1 MRRIVQVRVLA
12 WIAVVLC
19 GFGSGMVAQGP
30 QQEAALPR
38 VLNQTDDPLLKR
50 FVWRSIGPT
59 VMGGRL
65 DDITVVDGEPSTFYL
80 GYATGGVW
88 KTENNGTTF
97 TPIFDEQPVSSIG
110 DIAIAPSDRNTIYVG
125 TGEPNNRQSSSFGGG
140 VFKSTDGGRKFSYV
154 GLKETQTIAKIAI
167 HPKDPNTAYVAAT
180 GHLFGPNPERGIY
193 KTTDG
198 GKNWA
203 LVKFVDNDTGFIDMV
218 MHPTD
223 PNVIW
228 AASYQR
234 RRQPWGFNG
243 GGSGSG
249 IWRTGD
255 GGKTWTK
262 VTGNGL
268 PDNPIIGRIGLDICR
283 SKPNVIL
290 AQIEVG
296 PSGGTGAGV
305 NEDGSLVPPTQTA
318 GFGGGR
324 GGPEATP
331 DPKKSGVWRSE
342 DGGRSWRFMSNN
354 NNRPMYYSK
363 IRVDPSNDQIVYTL
377 GAAAAKSTDGGRT
390 FSPMGGQSHGDHHT
404 LWINPRNGNHLIIG
418 NDGGLDIS
426 YDQGT
431 TWEEVST
438 MPTGQFYAISVDMRK
453 PYYVCGGLQDN
464 GSWCGPS
471 AVRSNAGILITDW
484 YRVGGGDGFY
494 TQNDPNDWT
503 IGYSESQDG
512 NTNRYNLRTGETQN
526 IRPRVPGG
534 RSPAVGESPAPS
546 SQVQQSQQAQPP
558 AQTPTPAAPPQPVTP
573 PQPVAPPQ
581 AGGGR
586 GASPIGNIFPPL
598 PPEISPRFY
607 WSTPFILSPHDPRT
621 IYLGAD
627 RLFRSNTRG
636 DTWSASADLTNNI
649 GRNDKPIMGVPGNAP
664 MASKHDGAA
673 SYSNIVTISES
684 PVSGGVVWVGT
695 NDGNV
700 QVSHDGGA
708 TFRNVVGTVPGVP
721 KETHVS
727 RVEASHVDAG
737 TVYVTF
743 DGHRS
748 DDHKLYVFKSTD
760 FGQSWTSIA
769 SNLPEGNVNVIRE
782 DPRNRNLLYLGTEYA
797 FYISLNGG
805 REWKRFMNGLPTVR
819 VDDILV
825 HPRDNDLIVG
835 THGRSLWIIDDI
847 TPLQQL
853 DADVTESDVHLF
865 DLRPATRF
873 VEDTM
878 LARGLDGAK
887 HFRGTNPVS
896 GTAINYFLKSA
907 IASPSETPGTNPV
920 RITISNARGTVVREL
935 VGTNE
940 PGINRVQWNLAPN
953 PGFGAGRGGGF
964 GAGRGRGTAL
974 QFINAQAVEPGTYLV
989 KLSAGTHEL
998 TTTVLVEA
1006 DNLR

>member
-1 MRRIVQVRVLA
+1 VAVRPLT
-12 WIAVVLC
+12 WIGFVLC
-19 GFGSGMVAQGP
+19 AFGTAMVAQGP
-30 QQEAALPR
+30 QQQAPPLRA
-38 VLNQTDDPLLKR
+38 VNQSDDPLLKR
-50 FVWRSIGPT
+50 FVWRSIGPA

-65 DDITVVDGEPSTFYL
+65 DDIAVLESDPSTFYL

-88 KTENNGTTF
+88 KTDNNGTTF
-97 TPIFDEQPVSSIG
+97 AAVFDDQPVSSIG
-110 DIAIAPSDRNTIYVG
+110 DIAIAPSDASIVYVG

-140 VFKSTDGGRKFSYV
+140 VFKSIDGGKTFTYV
-154 GLKETQTIAKIAI
+154 GLKETQTIAKIVV
-167 HPKDPNTAYVAAT
+167 HPKDPDTAYVAAT
-180 GHLFGPNPERGIY
+180 GHLFGRNPERGVY

-198 GKNWA
+198 GKNWTRIKA
-203 LVKFVDNDTGFIDMV
+203 IDDDTGFIDMV
-218 MHPTD
+218 MHPSD

-243 GGSGSG
+243 GGAGSA

-262 VTGNGL
+262 ASGNGL
-268 PDNPIIGRIGLDICR
+268 PENPIIGRIGLDICR
-283 SKPNVIL
+283 SKPNVIV

-305 NEDGSLVPPTQTA
+305 NEDGSLVPPGQSV

-324 GGPEATP
+324 GAGPEAPP

-342 DGGRSWRFMSNN
+342 DGGKSWRFMSNN

-363 IRVDPSNDQIVYTL
+363 IRIDPSNDQIVYTL
-377 GAAAAKSTDGGRT
+377 GAAASKSVDGGKT

-426 YDQGT
+426 YDQGA

-438 MPTGQFYAISVDMRK
+438 MATGQFYAISADLRK
-453 PYYVCGGLQDN
+453 PYFVCGGLQDN

-471 AVRSNAGILITDW
+471 AVRNNAGILITDW
-484 YRVGGGDGFY
+484 YRTGGGDGFY
-494 TQNDPNDWT
+494 TQNDPVDWT

-512 NTNRYNLRTGETQN
+512 NANRYNLRTGESLS

-534 RSPAVGESPAPS
+534 RGGAGAGEQPAPT
-546 SQVQQSQQAQPP
+546 SQVQQAQQALPPAQQPLPGAPAGPAQPP
-558 AQTPTPAAPPQPVTP
+558 Q
-573 PQPVAPPQ
+573 
-581 AGGGR
+581 GGGR
-586 GASPIGNIFPPL
+586 GVSPLGNIFPLL
-598 PPEISPRFY
+598 PSGTNPRFY
-607 WSTPFILSPHDPRT
+607 WNTPFVLSPHDPRT
-621 IYLGAD
+621 IYLGAE
-627 RLFRSNTRG
+627 RLFRSSTRG
-636 DTWSASADLTNNI
+636 ETWSASPDLTNNI
-649 GRNDKPIMGVPGNAP
+649 GRNDKAIMGVAGTAP
-664 MASKHDGAA
+664 MASKHDGVA

-684 PVSGGVVWVGT
+684 PVSPGVVWVGT

-700 QVSHDGGA
+700 QVSSDGGV
-708 TFRNVVGTVPGVP
+708 TFTNVIGAIKGVPG
-721 KETHVS
+721 ETHVS
-727 RVEASHVDAG
+727 RVEASHFDAA

-743 DGHRS
+743 DGHRT
-748 DDHKLYVFKSTD
+748 DDHRPYVFKSAD
-760 FGQSWTSIA
+760 FGKSWSSIS

-797 FYISLNGG
+797 FYVSLNGG
-805 REWKRFMNGLPTVR
+805 KEWKRFMNGLPTVR
-819 VDDILV
+819 IDDILV

-835 THGRSLWIIDDI
+835 THGRSIWIIDDI

-853 DADVTESDVHLF
+853 GDDVIDSDVHLF
-865 DLRPATRF
+865 APRSATRW

-887 HFRGTNPVS
+887 HFRGVNPPS
-896 GTAINYFLKSA
+896 GTAVSYYLKSA
-907 IASPSETPGTNPV
+907 VPPAASGSDSNPV
-920 RITISNARGTVVREL
+920 RITISDMRGNAVREL

-940 PGINRVQWNLAPN
+940 PGINRVQWNLAPTSSA
-953 PGFGAGRGGGF
+953 GFGPGRGGGGF
-964 GAGRGRGTAL
+964 GTGRGRGGSL
-974 QFINAQAVEPGTYLV
+974 QFINTQAVDPGTYLV
-989 KLSAGTHEL
+989 KLSAGGKEL

>member
-1 MRRIVQVRVLA
+1 MRRIAYVRVLTGVC
-12 WIAVVLC
+12 VVLC
-19 GFGSGMVAQGP
+19 AFGGGMVAQGP
-30 QQEAALPR
+30 QQDAPTVRA
-38 VLNQTDDPLLKR
+38 VNQTDDPLLKR
-50 FVWRSIGPT
+50 FVWRSIGP
-59 VMGGRL
+59 VAMGGRL
-65 DDITVVDGEPSTFYL
+65 DDVAVLESDPSTFYL

-97 TPIFDEQPVSSIG
+97 ASVFDEYPVSSIG
-110 DIAIAPSDRNTIYVG
+110 DIAIAPSDRNIIYVG

-140 VFKSTDGGRKFSYV
+140 VFKSTDGGKKFAFV
-154 GLKETQTIAKIAI
+154 GLRETQTIAKIAI
-167 HPKDPNTAYVAAT
+167 HPKDPNTVYVAAA
-180 GHLFGPNPERGIY
+180 GHLFGPNAERGIY

-198 GKNWA
+198 GKAWA
-203 LVKFVDNDTGFIDMV
+203 LVKFIDHDTGFIDMV
-218 MHPTD
+218 MHPSD

-243 GGSGSG
+243 GGPGSG
-249 IWRTGD
+249 IWRTAD
-255 GGKTWTK
+255 AGKTWTK
-262 VTGNGL
+262 VSGNGL
-268 PDNPIIGRIGLDICR
+268 PENPIIGRIGLDICR

-296 PSGGTGAGV
+296 PSGGAGAGV
-305 NEDGSLVPPTQTA
+305 NEDGTLASPGQTA
-318 GFGGGR
+318 GSGGGR
-324 GGPEATP
+324 VADRKPHP

-342 DGGRSWRFMSNN
+342 DGGRNWRFMSNN

-377 GAAAAKSTDGGRT
+377 GATASKSIDGGKT
-390 FSPMGGQSHGDHHT
+390 FNPMGGQSHGDHHT

-438 MPTGQFYAISVDMRK
+438 MPTGQFYAISADMRK

-471 AVRSNAGILITDW
+471 AVRSNAGILLTDW
-484 YRVGGGDGFY
+484 YRIGGGDGFY
-494 TQNDPNDWT
+494 TQNDPYEWT

-512 NTNRYNLRTGETQN
+512 NTNRYNLRTGETQS
-526 IRPRVPGG
+526 IRPRGPGG
-534 RSPAVGESPAPS
+534 RAGPAGGEQPAPT
-546 SQVQQSQQAQPP
+546 SQVQQAQQAQQP
-558 AQTPTPAAPPQPVTP
+558 AQQPSPAAPAQPIA
-573 PQPVAPPQ
+573 QPQ

-586 GASPIGNIFPPL
+586 GASPVGNIFPPL
-598 PPEISPRFY
+598 APETSPRFY

-621 IYLGAD
+621 IYLGAE
-627 RLFRSNTRG
+627 RLFRSSTRG
-636 DTWSASADLTNNI
+636 DTWSASPDLTNNV
-649 GRNDKPIMGVPGNAP
+649 GRNDKPIMGVPGTAP

-684 PVSGGVVWVGT
+684 PVSPGVVWVGT

-700 QVSHDGGA
+700 QISRDGGA
-708 TFRNVVGTVPGVP
+708 TFTNVVGAVQGVP

-727 RVEASHVDAG
+727 RVEASHFDAG

-748 DDHKLYVFKSTD
+748 DDHKPYVFKSTD
-760 FGQSWTSIA
+760 FGKSWASIA

-782 DPRNRNLLYLGTEYA
+782 DARNRNLLYLGTEYA
-797 FYISLNGG
+797 FFISLNGG
-805 REWKRFMNGLPTVR
+805 QEWKRFMNGLPTVR
-819 VDDILV
+819 IDDILV
-825 HPRDNDLIVG
+825 HQRDNDLIVG
-835 THGRSLWIIDDI
+835 THGRSIYIIDDI

-853 DADVTESDVHLF
+853 SDEVTQSDVHLF
-865 DLRPATRF
+865 DLRTATRF

-878 LARGLDGAK
+878 LTRGLDGAK

-896 GTAINYFLKSA
+896 GTSIGYFLKAAVPAGSA
-907 IASPSETPGTNPV
+907 ASNPV
-920 RITISNARGTVVREL
+920 RITISNMRGATVREII
-935 VGTNE
+935 GTNE
-940 PGINRVQWNLAPN
+940 PGINRVQWNLAPTS
-953 PGFGAGRGGGF
+953 GFGAGRAGGF

-989 KLSAGTHEL
+989 KLAAGGQEL
-998 TTTVLVEA
+998 TKTVLVEA